1 MSNVER
7 LFPVDILEKSKNKEL
22 KPDFEKGEFFL
33 ANYLNKKLPK
43 EWNIYTF
50 PELKARWGSNQ
61 NKKTPD
67 IVLAHPIEGIMIF
80 EVKNWNISNF
90 FVDEI
95 RGRNSKPRLDIYQK
109 SSNGRSGNLNPIN
122 QAENYLWRM
131 RDSIHEILE
140 EIYENNNK
148 RYLIHC
154 GVYFHNPYSTEEAR
168 KFVKFEKYVNPDTCS
183 VFAKDYLDKEVEIEK
198 IVPLINNKFKI
209 KSNKNWLNLF
219 SNWISPPLHRQEK
232 QFRTSVDDL
241 DNNQKK
247 YVESKPNVIQKI
259 SGVAGSGK
267 TTIAALRAAISASN
281 KKKVLVL
288 CYNITIK
295 NFLIDEVKKTIYPQN
310 ELIDFFHFHDFCKA
324 YREHNNISYQTEILN
339 EESDDNSI
347 EEIRKHKVQNKDT
360 SINYDVIII
369 DEGQDFKKNWYEL
382 IKNFLKPN
390 GEILIAL
397 DQKQNIYNR
406 EKKTSLKGIGGG
418 RWGILKKSYRL
429 LNPHIKLANKFSEK
443 FFLDVNEENEDPKIE
458 LDENNQFKLPFK
470 AEPASFWLNILNDN
484 DLNDSV
490 VGILK
495 DLFDKKVSSSDIAIL
510 VTNHDQGRALKEI
523 ILKSYENIKIMD
535 IFDKMPV
542 RQRQQKIL
550 FKVHSDKLKMA
561 TIASFKGWDR
571 RNIIVITDKKS
582 NLEKNNARMDFEFYT
597 SMTRVREKVFILNR
611 NKRYEEFLNQNFEK
625 Y

>member
-1 MSNVER
+1 MSDFER
-7 LFPVDILEKSKNKEL
+7 LFPIGILKKSRNKEL

-33 ANYLNKKLPK
+33 ADYLNKNLPK
-43 EWNIYTF
+43 EWNIYTR

-67 IVLAHPIEGIMIF
+67 VVIAHPSDGIMIF

-95 RGRNSKPRLDIYQK
+95 KKIGFRTRVDIYQK
-109 SSNGRSGNLNPIN
+109 NLKGRSGNLNPVD

-131 RDSIHEILE
+131 RNGINDILE

-148 RYLIHC
+148 RHLIRC
-154 GVYFHNPYSTEEAR
+154 GIYFHNPYSTQEAR
-168 KFVKFEKYVNPDTCS
+168 NFVRYKYIDQDRCS
-183 VFAKDYLDKEVEIEK
+183 VIARDFLEKGIEIEK
-198 IVPLINNKFKI
+198 IVPLINNRFKI
-209 KSNKNWLNLF
+209 KSDKDWLSLF

-232 QFRTSVDDL
+232 QFRLSINDL

-267 TTIAALRAAISASN
+267 TTIAALRAAISANN

-295 NFLIDEVKKTIYPQN
+295 NFLIDEVEKTIYSQN

-324 YREHNNISYQTEILN
+324 YRENNKISYKTNILN
-339 EESDDNSI
+339 EESDDISI
-347 EEIRKHKVQNKDT
+347 DEIKNHKEQNKDY

-369 DEGQDFKKNWYEL
+369 DEGQDFKKNWYDF
-382 IKNFLKPN
+382 IRKFLNPN

-429 LNPHIKLANKFSEK
+429 LNAHIDLANKFSEN
-443 FFLDVNEENEDPKIE
+443 FLIDNNEENEDPRIE
-458 LDENNQFKLPFK
+458 LDKNNQFKLPFK
-470 AEPASFWLNILNDN
+470 AEPASYWLNILNDN

-490 VGILK
+490 IGILK
-495 DLFDKKVSSSDIAIL
+495 DLFDKKVSPSDIAIL
-510 VTNHDQGRALKEI
+510 VTNHDQGRAIKEVI
-523 ILKSYENIKIMD
+523 INNYDDFKIMD
-535 IFDKMPV
+535 VFNKMDV

-571 RNIIVITDKKS
+571 RNILIITDKTS
-582 NLEKNNARMDFEFYT
+582 NVEKNNARMDFEFYT
-597 SMTRVREKVFILNR
+597 SMTRVREKVYILNR
-611 NKRYEEFLNQNFEK
+611 NKRYEEFLKENFEK